1 MAFYQKAK
9 IARITEARRERRVN
23 DLMAATF
30 IPFAKSESENGSG
43 SVQIPDKFE
52 GTYEQYDLIA
62 YESGKEP
69 AATRMA
75 VENSNIIPQ
84 CVDAYKTNVTKFG
97 ATLEY
102 ITGESDNTAADE
114 WERAQELLDTV
125 VLEQTLESF
134 LSELVDDLE
143 DCGIAYVE
151 VSRGGGLPAL
161 YRMAPED
168 VRCTRKYKRV
178 KIEYKRWF
186 KGKEKTYYQEKWIRR
201 YAQKVGNDIVWFR
214 EFGVKPEVD
223 PQAENEIICLR
234 IDNDGPYSKPRWFG
248 NAPGVIGSHKAEVL
262 NHNYFANGRML
273 SLLLTVIN
281 GELTD
286 ESIQTLKNTKGTDS
300 QGGILLLEAI
310 GYEKGMGA
318 SEEKEKVQIKL
329 DKLNDLLQ
337 NDALFLE
344 YNRDKRKEIL
354 SAFRLPPIYVG
365 QSDDYNLAT
374 SNTARRITEE
384 QVFIPYRKWLMDEIF
399 NNRLFPEMGIHRV
412 KAVLRGPKIVDPDE
426 RKQLLD
432 FLADRGIMLVR
443 HLIPIAEEV
452 LGTTIDES
460 KYTDEYLDTPIA
472 QLVNTT
478 PTEMVSDTETPED
491 KIVAIAKQMLRK
503 AEKKVVHHV

>member
-1 MAFYQKAK
+1 
-9 IARITEARRERRVN
+9 
-23 DLMAATF
+23 MAATF
-30 IPFAKSESENGSG
+30 IPFAKSEEQKESG

-52 GTYEQYDLIA
+52 VVYEQYELIP
-62 YESGKEP
+62 YEDGKEP
-69 AATRMA
+69 AATRNA
-75 VENSNIIPQ
+75 AENSNIIPQ

-97 ATLEY
+97 TVLEY
-102 ITGESDNTAADE
+102 IPGESDKTAIDE
-114 WERAQELLDTV
+114 WEKAQEMLETV

-134 LSELVDDLE
+134 LGELVDDLE
-143 DCGIAYVE
+143 NCGIAYVE

-161 YRMAPED
+161 YRIPNED

-178 KIEYKRWF
+178 EIAYKRWRNN
-186 KGKEKTYYQEKWIRR
+186 KEQTYYQKRWIRR
-201 YAQKVGNDIVWFR
+201 YAQKVGHDIVWFR

-248 NAPGVIGSHKAEVL
+248 NAPGVIGSHRAEVL

-281 GELTD
+281 GELT
-286 ESIQTLKNTKGTDS
+286 EGSIQTLKNAKGTDS

-318 SEEKEKVQIKL
+318 TEEKEKVQIKL

-344 YNRDKRKEIL
+344 YNREKRKEIL
-354 SAFRLPPIYVG
+354 SAFRLPPIYIG

-412 KAVLRGPKIVDPDE
+412 KVGLRGPKIVDPDE
-426 RKQLLD
+426 RKQLLE

-452 LGTTIDES
+452 LGTVIDE
-460 KYTDEYLDTPIA
+460 KEYTEDYLDTPIA
-472 QLVNTT
+472 QLVNSVR
-478 PTEMVSDTETPED
+478 EESFALSATPEE
-491 KIVAIAKQMLRK
+491 KVVSIAKQMLRD
-503 AEKKVVHHV
+503 AEKKVGHHV